1 MKKRVLAAVLTVAAL
16 SMVGCGSESVVSE
29 ADETTGEVSAEA
41 SVESDA
47 ESTVIEDEETAA
59 GAALDPNAEYVY
71 GTATL
76 TYAEFYSGDVSNTDS
91 YDAVSSATA
100 KKYELFTNMNTD
112 FVDET
117 TNAEG
122 YNVLGVKNV
131 NVAVRA
137 DQLDEY
143 KSLNDSFVESDTEP
157 SQFKVVNIENG
168 KADYSATSFNVADTV
183 TDAEVEL
190 LTGTNWGDYQI
201 NVIEKSTSYLRNT
214 REDEGFA
221 VSADVQGII
230 VETKS
235 GLKVGMEHLQSIW
248 VQPYEIS
255 FNISADNSHNSHISY
270 DNLTELDKLENES
283 IVSVTFINQNDAYV
297 YNFDEVFVKPV
308 YRDAKVTATVDE
320 AAGTVALT
328 GTPADLENAAV
339 TVTYVVGQGKEAVRT
354 VVYDG
359 EALDAVT
366 LDADALKESKKDQAE
381 EGNYTIV
388 ISSDNFANIAVEV
401 MK

>member
-1 MKKRVLAAVLTVAAL
+1 MKKRVLAAVLAVAAL
-16 SMVGCGSESVVSE
+16 SMVGCGSESAVSE
-29 ADETTGEVSAEA
+29 SDVVASEASAEA

-59 GAALDPNAEYVY
+59 GTALDPNAEYVY

-76 TYAEFYSGDVSNTDS
+76 TYAEFYSGDVSSTDS

-112 FVDET
+112 YVDET

-168 KADYSATSFNVADTV
+168 KADYSATSFNIADTV

-221 VSADVQGII
+221 VSADVQGVI

-255 FNISADNSHNSHISY
+255 FNISADNSHNSHVSY

-308 YRDAKVTATVDE
+308 YRDIKITATVDE
-320 AAGTVALT
+320 NEKTVSFT
-328 GTPADLENAAV
+328 GIPDDLENATV
-339 TVTYVVGQGKEAVRT
+339 TATYVVGQGKESVKT
-354 VVYDG
+354 VVYEGAASDT
-359 EALDAVT
+359 VT
-366 LDADALKESKKDQAE
+366 LDADALAEAKKDQTE
-381 EGNYTIV
+381 EGTYTV
-388 ISSDNFANIAVEV
+388 VVSSDNYADIAVEV
-401 MK
+401 E

>member
-1 MKKRVLAAVLTVAAL
+1 MRKKVLAAALAVATL
-16 SMVGCGSESVVSE
+16 SMVGCGSENTAAESE
-29 ADETTGEVSAEA
+29 DVSAEA
-41 SVESDA
+41 SAEVSEESAVEA
-47 ESTVIEDEETAA
+47 TAIEEEETAT
-59 GAALDPNAEYVY
+59 GTALDPNAEYVY

-76 TYAEFYSGDVSNTDS
+76 TYAEFYSGDVSSTDS

-221 VSADVQGII
+221 VSADVQGVI

-255 FNISADNSHNSHISY
+255 FNISADNSHNSHVSY

-308 YRDAKVTATVDE
+308 YRDIKITATVDE
-320 AAGTVALT
+320 NEKTVSFT
-328 GTPADLENAAV
+328 GIPDDLENAAV
-339 TVTYVVGQGKEAVRT
+339 TATYVVGQGKESVKT
-354 VVYDG
+354 VVYEG
-359 EALDAVT
+359 EASDTVT
-366 LDADALKESKKDQAE
+366 LDADALAEAKKDQTE
-381 EGNYTIV
+381 EGTYTV
-388 ISSDNFANIAVEV
+388 VVSSDNYADIAVEV
-401 MK
+401 E

>member
-1 MKKRVLAAVLTVAAL
+1 MKKRVLAAVLAVAAL

-117 TNAEG
+117 TNADG

-143 KSLNDSFVESDTEP
+143 KSLNDSFAESGSTP
-157 SQFKVVNIENG
+157 SQFKVVNVENG
-168 KADYSATSFNVADTV
+168 KAEYSATNFNVADTV
-183 TDAEVEL
+183 TDADVEL

-366 LDADALKESKKDQAE
+366 LDADALKEAKKDQAE

>member
-1 MKKRVLAAVLTVAAL
+1 MKKRVLAAVLAVAAL
-16 SMVGCGSESVVSE
+16 SMVGCGNKSVVSE

-76 TYAEFYSGDVSNTDS
+76 TYAEFYSGDVSSTDS

-201 NVIEKSTSYLRNT
+201 NVIENSTSYLRNT

-283 IVSVTFINQNDAYV
+283 ILYVTFINQNDAYV
-297 YNFDEVFVKPV
+297 YNFEEVFVKPV

-366 LDADALKESKKDQAE
+366 LDADALKEARKDQAE